1 MDLSSGRQCV
11 LLTALDAGQ
20 QWKAQAPAAPWFR
33 TCCVADP
40 GPSGVRVPN
49 ARALHSHFAFS
60 DSPARRRLLYTAIWC
75 LIKQDPL
82 MREKEHAVSLDE
94 MICKT

>member
-1 MDLSSGRQCV
+1 MLGSNGRRRLQLHPGSARAVWLSQG
-11 LLTALDAGQ
+11 
-20 QWKAQAPAAPWFR
+20 
-33 TCCVADP
+33 P
-40 GPSGVRVPN
+40 GGVRVPN

-82 MREKEHAVSLDE
+82 LRENERAV
-94 MICKT
+94 